1 QAGRE
6 SAPAGVRAQ
15 AYVPEGTSWLGDPSP
30 GRDALTVPGLPDLSG
45 VPQQGENHLVLLA
58 DDNLDMRRYV
68 ERLLRAAGYR
78 VESAADGEA
87 ALAAAR
93 ALKPDLVLSDV
104 MMPRLDGFGLLAAMR
119 ADEATK
125 DTPVIL
131 LSARAGEEAKVC
143 GLRAGAANSLIK
155 PFSARELLARIE
167 TNLHMASMRRETA
180 RLLKDEAETLELL
193 NKVGTTVSAEIELD
207 RAVQVVTDAATRL
220 SGAAFG

>member
-15 AYVPEGTSWLGDPSP
+15 AYVQEVTSWLGDSRAAADTPTAA
-30 GRDALTVPGLPDLSG
+30 DLQDLSELL
-45 VPQQGENHLVLLA
+45 QHGENHLVLLA

-78 VESAADGEA
+78 VESAADGET

-104 MMPRLDGFGLLAAMR
+104 MMPRLDGFGLVAAMR

-131 LSARAGEEAKVC
+131 LSARAGEEAKVG
-143 GLRAGAANSLIK
+143 GLRAGAADYLIK

-180 RLLKDEAETLELL
+180 RLLKEEAETLELL

-207 RAVQVVTDAATRL
+207 RAV
-220 SGAAFG
+220 